1 MINSNLYIPEIDSLY
16 SKEVNCIIDRY
27 CHIIKRGFYTGEEL
41 SNIIKKYYPE
51 NIEDIN
57 FTKEHIR
64 YIDKSLLTYFW
75 CVKI

>member
-1 MINSNLYIPEIDSLY
+1 MINSNLYIPEINSLY

-27 CHIIKRGFYTGEEL
+27 CDKIKRGFYTGEEL
-41 SNIIKKYYPE
+41 SNIIKEYYPE

-64 YIDKSLLTYFW
+64 YLDKSFLSYYW
-75 CVKI
+75 CVK